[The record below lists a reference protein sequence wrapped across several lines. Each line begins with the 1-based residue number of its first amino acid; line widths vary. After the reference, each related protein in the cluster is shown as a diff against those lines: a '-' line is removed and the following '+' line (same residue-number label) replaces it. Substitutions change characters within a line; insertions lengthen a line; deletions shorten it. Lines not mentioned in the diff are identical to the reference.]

1 MADRTVYFAKI
12 TRQPGLW
19 DAPFGEWLLETL
31 DPRGDVTRYRRTWRV
46 SKPEQIDDRFLAG
59 RFGFVQEAAAQETT
73 YDEALQDFVTTEGT
87 TSEGSFSNFVVDTHT
102 EIVAFEERPPDIR
115 AGSFLNN
122 FRALITG
129 PGSVT
134 VQLLLD
140 PAAWPAWTATLDRL
154 VEVRA
159 VVKDPNP
166 GWNEDAGA
174 IRELVEDSNAEEAD
188 VKVKSRDG
196 ESLEASATWITAT
209 ISQVAEH
216 GQGSVLAIGVRG
228 EDKVRWRSGE
238 SRRTATM
245 PEAVAAVPRGPWEW
259 MRRRLRDFYDRH

>member
-1 MADRTVYFAKI
+1 M
-12 TRQPGLW
+12 
-19 DAPFGEWLLETL
+19 LEAL
-31 DPRGDVTRYRRTWRV
+31 DPHAEVTRYRRKWRV
-46 SKPEQIDDRFLAG
+46 SKPEHLDDAHLAG

-73 YDEALQDFVTTEGT
+73 YDETLQDFVTTEGR
-87 TSEGSFSNFVVDTHT
+87 TSEGSFSNFVVDTTT
-102 EIVAFEERPPDIR
+102 EIVAFEERLPDIQ
-115 AGSFLNN
+115 AGSFVNN

-129 PGSVT
+129 PDIVRIE
-134 VQLLLD
+134 LLLD
-140 PAAWPAWTATLDRL
+140 PASFPAWTASLDRL
-154 VEVRA
+154 TEVRA

-174 IRELVEDSNAEEAD
+174 IRELVEDAGAEEAD
-188 VKVKSRDG
+188 IKVKAPEG
-196 ESLEASATWITAT
+196 GSLEASAAWIAAT

-245 PEAVAAVPRGPWEW
+245 PEEVASAPRGPWDW
-259 MRRRLRDFYDRH
+259 MRRRLVDWYDRRQGV